1 MENTQFGYPK
11 ECNKCKDL
19 PSCELK
25 VSPYYKIGGSFKL
38 MLIGQDPT
46 IFKKPERV
54 KQVLMLNEKN
64 SQLTRWLRG
73 IFGDNNFDDL
83 TIYATNL
90 VKCTFPNPPSTND
103 EGG

>member
-1 MENTQFGYPK
+1 
-11 ECNKCKDL
+11 
-19 PSCELK
+19 
-25 VSPYYKIGGSFKL
+25 
-38 MLIGQDPT
+38 
-46 IFKKPERV
+46 
-54 KQVLMLNEKN
+54 MLNEKN

-73 IFGDNNFDDL
+73 IFGDNNIDDL